1 MTGIISND
9 YEHPAERGRVDA
21 GGRAGDAE
29 PGDHRPPPERAD
41 ADVLDG
47 LLRRQRLLVCV
58 GSGGVGKTTAAAA
71 LSVAAAGHGRRTAVL
86 TIDPARRLRDALGIA
101 SLDGTPH
108 RVPLGRRARGGS
120 LDAIVLDT
128 KRTFDELIERYAPTR
143 AAAERVLTNRIYES
157 LSTALAGS
165 QEYMAMERLHALAG
179 SGDYDLLVVDTPPT
193 QHALD
198 FLEAPERLTA
208 LLTSRAAAILQNPSL
223 ILARE
228 GSRIAQAV
236 LGAVLRGLERLTGL
250 EMLRDVAE
258 FVGGLEEF
266 SAGFQERAA
275 EVSRFLRAPETSFV
289 LVTTP
294 ESARIAE
301 TLAFHRELVR
311 AGLPFAGFIVNRVLP
326 PGVLGH
332 PPFPDVEGA
341 AAADLAFGRKL
352 AALHR
357 RFTALVRAERAEIRR
372 LTAAAPDALV
382 VAVPLA
388 TEEPSSLSRLVGL
401 SATFRRA
408 DS

>member
-1 MTGIISND
+1 MTTAAMPD
-9 YEHPAERGRVDA
+9 HTPASDRAPTTERDA
-21 GGRAGDAE
+21 AAPRGGLA
-29 PGDHRPPPERAD
+29 PL
-41 ADVLDG
+41 LD
-47 LLRRQRLLVCV
+47 RQRLVVCV
-58 GSGGVGKTTAAAA
+58 GSGGVGKTTTAAA
-71 LSVAAAGHGRRTAVL
+71 LGVAAATHGRRTAVL

-101 SLDGTPH
+101 TLDGEPH
-108 RVPLGRRARGGS
+108 RVPLGRRAAGGK
-120 LDAIVLDT
+120 LDAMVLDT
-128 KRTFDELIERYAPTR
+128 KRTFDELIQRYAPTA

-228 GSRIAQAV
+228 GSRLAQAA
-236 LGAVLRGLERLTGL
+236 LSAVLRGLERFTGF

-275 EVSRFLRAPETSFV
+275 SVAKFLRAPEASFV

-294 ESARIAE
+294 EPARVAE

-311 AGLPFAGFIVNRVLP
+311 AGLPFAGFVVNRVLP
-326 PGVLGH
+326 PSLLGR
-332 PPFPDVEGA
+332 PPFPDVERA
-341 AAADLAFGRKL
+341 AEPDRQLGRKL
-352 AALHR
+352 LDLQQ
-357 RFTALVRAERAEIRR
+357 RFAALVRAERAEIDR
-372 LTAAAPDALV
+372 LRSAAPDALLV
-382 VAVPLA
+382 EVPLA
-388 TEEPSSLSRLVGL
+388 IDEPSSLSRLVAL
-401 SATFRRA
+401 STALG
-408 DS
+408 

>member
-1 MTGIISND
+1 MTSILPHDSPSARPNG
-9 YEHPAERGRVDA
+9 RGRPGGVGCCGDRPASSAPEDDA
-21 GGRAGDAE
+21 LGA
-29 PGDHRPPPERAD
+29 
-41 ADVLDG
+41 

-58 GSGGVGKTTAAAA
+58 GSGGVGKTTTAAA
-71 LSVAAAGHGRRTAVL
+71 LGVAAVGHGRRTAVL
-86 TIDPARRLRDALGIA
+86 TIDPARRLRDALGITT
-101 SLDGTPH
+101 LDGRPH
-108 RVPLGRRARGGS
+108 RVPLGRRRGGGS
-120 LDAIVLDT
+120 LDAMVLDT

-143 AAAERVLTNRIYES
+143 AAAERVLTNRIDES
-157 LSTALAGS
+157 ISTALAGS

-228 GSRIAQAV
+228 GSRIAQAA
-236 LGAVLRGLERLTGL
+236 LGAVLRGLERFTGF

-258 FVGGLEEF
+258 FVGGLEQF

-275 EVSRFLRAPETSFV
+275 SVAGFLRAPETSFV

-294 ESARIAE
+294 ESARVAE
-301 TLAFHRELVR
+301 TLAFHRELAR
-311 AGLPFAGFIVNRVLP
+311 AGLPFAGFVVNRVLSP
-326 PGVLGH
+326 SLLGH

-341 AAADLAFGRKL
+341 HAADLAFGRKL
-352 AALHR
+352 VTLHR
-357 RFTALVRAERAEIRR
+357 RVTALVRAERAEIER

-382 VAVPLA
+382 VEVPLA
-388 TEEPSSLSRLVGL
+388 TEEPSSLARLVGL
-401 SATFRRA
+401 SQTFAPRR
-408 DS
+408 